1 MSHNPDVFP
10 VAADLGYDFVISGH
24 THGGEVRVEIF
35 EQWANPGR
43 FFTPYV
49 AGEYR
54 RGSALCVSRGTGTV
68 NLAMR
73 VGALPEI
80 SLLSLRRA

>member
-1 MSHNPDVFP
+1 MEE
-10 VAADLGYDFVISGH
+10 
-24 THGGEVRVEIF
+24 EVTVEIF

-43 FFTPYV
+43 FLTPYV
-49 AGEYR
+49 AGECR
-54 RGSALCVSRGTGTV
+54 CGRFALYVSRGIGTV